1 MNRSMRRE
9 YMWAALALFV
19 PLLCLPTASAQTAF
33 GIGNLVVL
41 RVADRTLGSA
51 QSVQIREY
59 GTSTTSLGTAIQTI
73 AVPGS
78 STDSNRFAISGSAT
92 AGGNLSLNPNGTITF
107 AGYRAAMN
115 DPNPITTLS
124 SSVNRVIGSLDLS
137 TGIVNTNVGT
147 LAFDNLHFRSVATAD
162 GVRFYLS
169 GQNGSALGFPAVQIA
184 TVVGGLPSTIT
195 TLAATTSL
203 VARTH
208 NLTQIQVVNG
218 NLFASS
224 RTTTLLDRSIQQ
236 IGTGLPTTTGQTLS
250 VSFPSQT
257 ITDQYNSF
265 AFARLGAGT
274 SWNNT
279 GFDTIYAVDND
290 TASSSTVQKWSF
302 DGTSW
307 NATGNINVLGAN
319 NIAIRQNSPVS
330 VDLFVTTQTDVATT
344 LSTIRAITDTS
355 GFSGT
360 MSGSF
365 TTILTGTGNEGFL
378 GIAYTPVPEPGTVLA
393 ISAATLAFVGSVRRM
408 RGKQK
413 HNTLAS

>member
-1 MNRSMRRE
+1 MRRE
-9 YMWAALALFV
+9 CVWAALALFV
-19 PLLCLPTASAQTAF
+19 PLLFPFIASAQTAF

-73 AVPGS
+73 AVPAS
-78 STDSNRFAISGSAT
+78 STDSNRFTISGIAT
-92 AGGNLSLNPNGTITF
+92 RGGNLSLNPNGTITF
-107 AGYRAAMN
+107 AGYRAASN

-124 SSVNRVIGSLDLS
+124 STVNRVIGSLDLS
-137 TGIVNTNVGT
+137 TGVVNTNIGT
-147 LAFDNLHFRSVATAD
+147 IAFDNLHFRSVATAD

-169 GQNGSALGFPAVQIA
+169 GQSGGTNTFAAAQIA
-184 TVVGGLPSTIT
+184 MVVGGLPSTVT
-195 TLAATTSL
+195 TIATTAL
-203 VARTH
+203 VTNTN

-224 RTTTLLDRSIQQ
+224 ITATPGRSIHQ
-236 IGTGLPTTTGQTLS
+236 IGTGLPTATGQTFLA
-250 VSFPSQT
+250 SFPSQT
-257 ITDQYNSF
+257 TDQYNSF

-408 RGKQK
+408 RNRIQK
-413 HNTLAS
+413 HSTLAS